1 METEKNVE
9 EVKTIEETEEN
20 VNLDEFDENGE
31 PIKKVIEGE
40 PWMEVEEETN
50 EQTLDDPS
58 KNVPVGKFVSVKKK
72 LRGQISERDDEIE
85 KLRLEN
91 EKLRSNSE
99 VTVKQATELKRPR
112 EEDFDSDEAY
122 LEALDKYIDD
132 KTKTAYEKSRLE
144 NEQTEIQKQ
153 KELQRTQEVDRH
165 YKAAEKLIKDAN
177 ISSEIYK
184 NADKTVR
191 QAVDIVAPKYG
202 DVIVDQLI
210 SFLGDGSEKVLY
222 YLGRNKTALN
232 KFQTLLI
239 EDPTGMKAGVFL
251 GGEKQR
257 LMNTQKQKSNA
268 PDPVPELV
276 GDENSTSK
284 GNVLARK
291 YSAAH
296 KKGNIQEAYN
306 LKRNAKAQG
315 IDVSKW

>member
-9 EVKTIEETEEN
+9 DVETTEVTEEN
-20 VNLDEFDENGE
+20 VNLDEFDEKGE
-31 PIKKVIEGE
+31 PIEKVIEGE

-50 EQTLDDPS
+50 EQTLDDSS

-99 VTVKQATELKRPR
+99 VPVKQATDLKRPK

-122 LEALDKYIDD
+122 LEALDNYIED
-132 KTKTAYEKSRLE
+132 KTKSSYEKSRLE
-144 NEQTEIQKQ
+144 NEQKEVQRQ
-153 KELQRTQEVDRH
+153 KELKRTQDVDRH
-165 YKAAEKLIKDAN
+165 YKAAEKLIKAAN

-184 NADKTVR
+184 NADTTVR
-191 QAVDIVAPKYG
+191 KAVDIVAPKYG
-202 DVIVDQLI
+202 DIIVDQLI

-257 LMNTQKQKSNA
+257 LMNTKKHKSNA
-268 PDPVPELV
+268 PDPVPEFV
-276 GDENSTSK
+276 GDENLTLK
-284 GNVLARK
+284 GNVLAKK

-296 KKGNIQEAYN
+296 KKGNVQEAYN
-306 LKRNAKAQG
+306 FKRNAKAQG